1 MNHLTEAKRI
11 ATEPYAR
18 ADIAELQI
26 KDINEKDYFAIIAH
40 ALIAIAEELEQMNS
54 PFPPPVPQCEGCGAE
69 VVNHGDWC
77 PNCICHPRRIK

>member
-40 ALIAIAEELEQMNS
+40 ALIAIAEQLEISNS
-54 PFPPPVPQCEGCGAE
+54 RNKANDNWKNVTAGANAQQVIAPMYRE
-69 VVNHGDWC
+69 D
-77 PNCICHPRRIK
+77 K